1 MAEGPFEMTT
11 PCFMAGESDIERP
24 TDACGVV
31 GLYGVKDAASLAA
44 LGLHAL
50 QHRGQ
55 ESAGIVTSY
64 EGRLLCH
71 KGMGLVAN
79 VFANGEGA
87 RLPGDMAIGHV
98 RYSTAGSSDL
108 ANAQP
113 LVARYSGGQI
123 AIAHNGNLAGGKRL
137 AAMLA
142 EKGALFQTT
151 TDTEYFLHLLAQ
163 EGGTSE
169 ESIAAMLD
177 RAGPAFA
184 LVMLF
189 PDRMIAARD
198 PWGIR
203 PLVLGRMG
211 RGYVVASETCA
222 FDQMGATYER
232 EVLPGEMVICDE
244 GGCRSR
250 RFGAKGT
257 PEARCLL
264 EHIYF
269 ARPDSV
275 VFGDTPHVVRC
286 KSGRVL
292 AAEHPVDADL
302 VVAIPDSG
310 ISAAMGYAEGMGL
323 PLERGLIRNHYI
335 GRSFIA
341 PGPEARATAVR
352 MKHNVVREVVRG
364 KRVVLVDDSLIRGT
378 TTATLSREL
387 RDAGAMEVHL
397 RIACP
402 PTRHPCIYGVDFPR
416 REELLA
422 HRYSLDSIR
431 ERLNMDSLGYL
442 SLEGL
447 TGVFGQDKDCFCTAC
462 WTGKYP
468 VEG

>member
-1 MAEGPFEMTT
+1 MNKCPTGS
-11 PCFMAGESDIERP
+11 CNERP

-31 GLYGVKDAASLAA
+31 GLYGVKNAASLAA

-55 ESAGIVTSY
+55 ESAGVVTSY
-64 EGRLLCH
+64 EGKLLCH
-71 KGMGLVAN
+71 KGMGLVAQ
-79 VFANGEGA
+79 VFANGDGA
-87 RLPGDMAIGHV
+87 RLPGDTAIGHV
-98 RYSTAGSSDL
+98 RYSTTGGSNF

-113 LVARYSGGQI
+113 LLGRYIGGEVAV
-123 AIAHNGNLAGGKRL
+123 AHNGNLVAGGRLTAAL
-137 AAMLA
+137 AA
-142 EKGALFQTT
+142 KGALFQTT
-151 TDTEYFLHLLAQ
+151 TDTELFLHLLAQ
-163 EGGTSE
+163 ENAVE
-169 ESIAAMLD
+169 EEAVAKVLEH
-177 RAGPAFA
+177 AGPAFA
-184 LVMLF
+184 LVMLH
-189 PDRMIAARD
+189 PDKMIAARD

-203 PLVLGRMG
+203 PLVLGRLG
-211 RGYVVASETCA
+211 DGYVVASETCA
-222 FDQMGATYER
+222 FDQMGAVYER
-232 EVLPGEMVICDE
+232 EVLPGEMVVCDAA
-244 GGCRSR
+244 GCRSL
-250 RFGAKGT
+250 RFGGQNT

-275 VFGDTPHVVRC
+275 IFGETPHVVRC
-286 KSGRVL
+286 KSGAVL
-292 AAEHPVDADL
+292 AQEHPVEADI

-310 ISAAMGYAEGMGL
+310 VSAAQGYARAVGL
-323 PLERGLIRNHYI
+323 PLERGLIRNHYV

-387 RDAGAMEVHL
+387 RAAGAVAVHL

-402 PTRHPCIYGVDFPR
+402 PTRHPCLYGVDFPR

-422 HRYSLDSIR
+422 HRHSLEEIR
-431 ERLNMDSLGYL
+431 RQLHMDSLGYL

-447 TGVFGQDKDCFCTAC
+447 TGVFGEERNCFCTAC
-462 WTGKYP
+462 WTGRYP
-468 VEG
+468 VE